1 MKLSN
6 IEVKEKKKRKR
17 TLNFQK
23 IFNLISFTF
32 ILACCIFYGG
42 RFISLYLENNKSEEL
57 KLLADNIKDNN
68 VENENFNN
76 INGNRYFKGEN
87 PDNYLEYSN
96 LLWRIIRINSD
107 NTVTIVLDSPITAL
121 AAGTEKTYTKT
132 YLHMWLNDQNKEYT
146 GILENSLNKKDAYLT
161 YTNTCYDIIDNTKN
175 ITCKKTIENTLI
187 TVPSL
192 SDYVNTG
199 AHEGFLNTGHYFY
212 LANMNKENKLWY
224 IDEDGK
230 VGNSDGTDIIGIK
243 PVITIKKNTTLVNGN
258 GTKEN
263 PYKIET
269 ENGLLGSYVKLGE
282 DIWRVYQIHEDTLK
296 LSLDSH
302 LTLNSN
308 EVKYKY
314 STSGYY
320 HNDEKQNSLAYYL
333 KNTYLPTLSYSNII
347 NETTYSNGIYSNVT
361 NYNYIDVLK
370 TQIETKVTTLSLG
383 DIIIT
388 PTNTNYFSTTGV
400 SEDGNQIYVIRD
412 NFEIYTKVSTSN
424 LNVVPVISIK
434 RNILTSGEGTIESPL
449 EVSNE

>member
-175 ITCKKTIENTLI
+175 ITCKKI
-187 TVPSL
+187 T
-192 SDYVNTG
+192 N
-199 AHEGFLNTGHYFY
+199 N
-212 LANMNKENKLWY
+212 
-224 IDEDGK
+224 
-230 VGNSDGTDIIGIK
+230 
-243 PVITIKKNTTLVNGN
+243 
-258 GTKEN
+258 
-263 PYKIET
+263 
-269 ENGLLGSYVKLGE
+269 
-282 DIWRVYQIHEDTLK
+282 
-296 LSLDSH
+296 
-302 LTLNSN
+302 
-308 EVKYKY
+308 
-314 STSGYY
+314 
-320 HNDEKQNSLAYYL
+320 
-333 KNTYLPTLSYSNII
+333 
-347 NETTYSNGIYSNVT
+347 
-361 NYNYIDVLK
+361 
-370 TQIETKVTTLSLG
+370 
-383 DIIIT
+383 
-388 PTNTNYFSTTGV
+388 
-400 SEDGNQIYVIRD
+400 
-412 NFEIYTKVSTSN
+412 
-424 LNVVPVISIK
+424 
-434 RNILTSGEGTIESPL
+434 
-449 EVSNE
+449 